1 MTRIFTFLLAS
12 MLSGHCVAAPPPNI
26 LFIAIDDL
34 RPSLGCYGD
43 SIAKTPNID
52 AIARRGFRFEKA
64 YCQQSVC
71 AVSRLSL
78 LTGQRPDT
86 IEVWDLSTSFRK
98 KFPDLVTLPQLFK
111 QNGYY
116 TRSVG
121 KVFHGSG
128 PASLDPP
135 SWTAPPILDG
145 RAKKRYVKQK
155 IGNQKLKQASYES
168 VAVEDT
174 DYTDG
179 LVTAAAVKILK
190 SPLFKESPFFL
201 AVGFRKPHLPFNAP
215 KKYWD
220 LYDRSQFKPP
230 SNQLPLKAPEI
241 ATRSWLELEGYQ
253 DIPKNLQK
261 DPLNE
266 EKIKLLHHGYYACIS
281 YIDHQIGQILRELK
295 EQALSNNTIIVVW
308 SDHGYHLG
316 EQGLWTKGNNYELS
330 TRVPLIISDPRMES
344 QGAASQSIV
353 ELLDIYPT
361 LIELG
366 NLNSNQNIQGASL
379 VPLLQDPSTLRNT
392 MALSQWPRDR
402 FKNRHR
408 GHGDIMGYSL
418 RTKRYRYIEWRDW
431 KSSKPLKRELYDHQ
445 KDPEEML
452 NIANEAGNTQLII
465 SLRAKLNK
473 KLN

>member
-52 AIARRGFRFEKA
+52 AIARRGVRFEKA

-145 RAKKRYVKQK
+145 RAKKRYVKHK

-230 SNQLPLKAPEI
+230 SNQLPIKAPEV
-241 ATRSWLELEGYQ
+241 ATRSWLELEVYQ

-261 DPLNE
+261 DPLN
-266 EKIKLLHHGYYACIS
+266 
-281 YIDHQIGQILRELK
+281 
-295 EQALSNNTIIVVW
+295 
-308 SDHGYHLG
+308 
-316 EQGLWTKGNNYELS
+316 
-330 TRVPLIISDPRMES
+330 
-344 QGAASQSIV
+344 
-353 ELLDIYPT
+353 
-361 LIELG
+361 
-366 NLNSNQNIQGASL
+366 
-379 VPLLQDPSTLRNT
+379 
-392 MALSQWPRDR
+392 
-402 FKNRHR
+402 
-408 GHGDIMGYSL
+408 
-418 RTKRYRYIEWRDW
+418 
-431 KSSKPLKRELYDHQ
+431 
-445 KDPEEML
+445 
-452 NIANEAGNTQLII
+452 
-465 SLRAKLNK
+465 
-473 KLN
+473 